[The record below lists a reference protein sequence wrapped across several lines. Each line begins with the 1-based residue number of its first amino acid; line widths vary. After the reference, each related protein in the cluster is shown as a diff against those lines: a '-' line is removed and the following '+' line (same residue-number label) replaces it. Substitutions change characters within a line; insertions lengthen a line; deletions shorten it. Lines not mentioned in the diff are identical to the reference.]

1 MEIDHAMRQWLANAF
16 TAALLAGSIAMA
28 QGTRLANG
36 NAVLFESP
44 VPVTFGASYGERVI
58 RATLVAT
65 AGAQV
70 SLRVEQPPKN
80 VFLNEEPLASTAW
93 KVADG
98 MLSLTVPAGTS
109 ELQVRFDDVTSVKPF
124 DRQVPVILAENGAE
138 RRIGELTV
146 RVAQGRA
153 RGVLPWPGSAGFLQ
167 VVAEQGGKAV
177 GDVTIGLAGAPQA
190 EFGGVPA
197 FYLQTGDV
205 LTVSAAA
212 PNYLLPLDRIVAKVA
227 ATCTETVRVAKDALD
242 WAGSVVVEGETFS
255 QQGGGEVKASTEH
268 KNTHGGACAFGW
280 GNPGHWLEWTLD
292 VPAAGD
298 YVLTVVAAS
307 QEKTVLRSAEL
318 DGKPLPGA
326 AVIQLAGTGGWGR
339 ENPDEWQPF
348 QPVDGT
354 GKPVRITLT
363 QGQHVL
369 RMTNLLGQHCN
380 VDVILL
386 TPVAR

>member
-1 MEIDHAMRQWLANAF
+1 MNRWFAHVWLAASMV
-16 TAALLAGSIAMA
+16 GIVAMA

-36 NAVLFESP
+36 DKVLFESP

-65 AGAQV
+65 AEAQV
-70 SLRVEQPPKN
+70 SLRVEQTPRN
-80 VFLNEEPLASTAW
+80 VFLNEEPLAPTAW
-93 KVADG
+93 KVTAG
-98 MLSLTVPAGTS
+98 LLSLTVPAGTS

-138 RRIGELTV
+138 RQIGELTV

-153 RGVLPWPGSAGFLQ
+153 RGVLPWPGPAGFLQ
-167 VVAEQGGKAV
+167 VVAEQGGKPAE
-177 GDVTIGLAGAPQA
+177 GVTIGLANAPQA
-190 EFGGVPA
+190 EFGGAPA
-197 FYLQTGDV
+197 FYLQAGDV

-212 PNYLLPLDRIVAKVA
+212 PDFLPPLDRVVAKVA

-242 WAGSVVVEGETFS
+242 WAGSVVVEGEAFS
-255 QQGGGEVKASTEH
+255 RQGGGEAKASSEH

-292 VPAAGD
+292 VPAPGD
-298 YVLTVVAAS
+298 YVLTVVGAS
-307 QEKTVLRSAEL
+307 QEKTVLRSIDL

-326 AVIQLAGTGGWGR
+326 PVIQLAGTGGWGR

-354 GKPVRITLT
+354 GKPVRIALT
-363 QGQHVL
+363 KGQHIL
-369 RMTNLLGQHCN
+369 RLTNLLGQHCN
-380 VDVILL
+380 VDAILL
-386 TPVAR
+386 TPVVR